1 MLFII
6 FLQHLVNYLNLV
18 TIAFILESLVGQG
31 NIEIGLK
38 GFNFLIK
45 SRNLE
50 FYFLFKPVNVLFRVL
65 ELDGYFLLDIRD
77 EICEMFVNDG

>member
-18 TIAFILESLVGQG
+18 TIALILESLVGQG